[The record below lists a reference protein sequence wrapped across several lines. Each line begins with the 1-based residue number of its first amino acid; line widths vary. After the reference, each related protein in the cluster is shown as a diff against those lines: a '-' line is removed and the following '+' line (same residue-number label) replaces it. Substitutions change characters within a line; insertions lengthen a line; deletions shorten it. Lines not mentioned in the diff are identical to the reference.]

1 LIWARHIQPIS
12 LSYAPN
18 AKPLNPLKAA
28 SKWVLNGFVRLVGIG
43 ALLAKI
49 CNKTANQEMRK
60 QVKRKRYALIDPIQH
75 GIIGAAITP
84 RHILD
89 KLRFTEY
96 AALDAITKGMG
107 TIHDWRTLVDVLNLA
122 EMMGKN
128 GVGPEVL
135 PICHKAQESLHKAAL
150 RFQETKR
157 MGLDGVGIQAIR
169 DLLEYA
175 DLQQASVSRA
185 EFERYVKKTK
195 DYIKSNG
202 NLVVEI
208 E

>member
-1 LIWARHIQPIS
+1 
-12 LSYAPN
+12 
-18 AKPLNPLKAA
+18 
-28 SKWVLNGFVRLVGIG
+28 
-43 ALLAKI
+43 
-49 CNKTANQEMRK
+49 
-60 QVKRKRYALIDPIQH
+60 
-75 GIIGAAITP
+75 
-84 RHILD
+84 
-89 KLRFTEY
+89 
-96 AALDAITKGMG
+96 
-107 TIHDWRTLVDVLNLA
+107 VLNLA
-122 EMMGKN
+122 EMMAKN
-128 GVGPEVL
+128 GIGPEVL
-135 PICHKAQESLHKAAL
+135 PICQKAQESLHKAAL
-150 RFQETKR
+150 RYQETMR